1 MVRQQ
6 GILFVFMFLL
16 AMMTH
21 DYNTREKKYSYASN
35 YDDALPNEKV
45 KENIINH
52 IEALQEMSFFI

>member
-21 DYNTREKKYSYASN
+21 DYNTRGMKYSYASN
-35 YDDALPNEKV
+35 CDDPLANEKLE
-45 KENIINH
+45 ENIINH
-52 IEALQEMSFFI
+52 IEVL